1 MKNNPLTFHHQI
13 NLKLGIITI
22 IACGGLILLPFSL
35 FADMS
40 SLTDER
46 ETAVKDLSIHNDAT
60 ECDTRQILVKADTY
74 IVVDSPSRAYHL
86 DPFYV
91 YGTLYEKGEH
101 LDIGSTYCKIHLYW
115 ADGPYGEEFVT
126 TTSALPNMEGTWR
139 LPISVNHTEGTY
151 PLFIE
156 FRGQVFINGSIQE
169 YDRNNAYHHDHEGKP
184 KNMTRFPSNVSL
196 DIDVFYHS
204 IIYADISDTWI
215 EAGEYFWL
223 NGTVLVYETDDPIA
237 DATMIITLDGKNIGL
252 VTSSDDGEFQEM
264 LRLSNSTA
272 PGPHEMRIE
281 YWQFEFSENGQY
293 GSSYTSF
300 YPHFFQDVVISFTN
314 TPLICGEDSRING
327 TITDLRSEP
336 LFDPSDPDNI
346 YTVEIEMVNDT
357 RGDSH
362 SIGVIEV
369 LNGTY
374 INVSFTV
381 PKSFRPGSATL
392 RIIFNEGA
400 LFGGGQREKNEIVI
414 TQSVVD
420 MDQMTFDAPV
430 QNITGE
436 VTDLGGRG
444 ISVPVAAY
452 INETEIGTGIS
463 GSDGTFRFPVNLPGN
478 VDMGSVEIAVKAL
491 PTSFSLLG
499 ENRIEADVHYSAV
512 PRCDLSVDG
521 EQIEIEYARPGDGN
535 GLLNISFSVR
545 NTGNVPSAPTQIR
558 FLSGPDMDKYIYL
571 GELEP
576 GEQYQNM
583 IQWEVRDNISLIVII
598 DPEGIIHEILE
609 DNNAHA
615 FTLSRDH
622 YDLDHDDEYNY
633 VDDDTDG
640 DGHPDTEEI
649 EMNSDPYD
657 ETSIPEYPEEPHGN
671 DVEESG
677 SGGKLWIWV
686 LLVVFLIIVIAV
698 IANLLRGRKR
708 EE

>member
-252 VTSSDDGEFQEM
+252 VTSSDDGG
-264 LRLSNSTA
+264 NA
-272 PGPHEMRIE
+272 AAV
-281 YWQFEFSENGQY
+281 QFHR
-293 GSSYTSF
+293 
-300 YPHFFQDVVISFTN
+300 P
-314 TPLICGEDSRING
+314 
-327 TITDLRSEP
+327 RSP
-336 LFDPSDPDNI
+336 RN
-346 YTVEIEMVNDT
+346 
-357 RGDSH
+357 
-362 SIGVIEV
+362 
-369 LNGTY
+369 
-374 INVSFTV
+374 
-381 PKSFRPGSATL
+381 
-392 RIIFNEGA
+392 
-400 LFGGGQREKNEIVI
+400 
-414 TQSVVD
+414 
-420 MDQMTFDAPV
+420 
-430 QNITGE
+430 
-436 VTDLGGRG
+436 
-444 ISVPVAAY
+444 
-452 INETEIGTGIS
+452 
-463 GSDGTFRFPVNLPGN
+463 
-478 VDMGSVEIAVKAL
+478 
-491 PTSFSLLG
+491 
-499 ENRIEADVHYSAV
+499 ENRILAV
-512 PRCDLSVDG
+512 RILRKWP
-521 EQIEIEYARPGDGN
+521 
-535 GLLNISFSVR
+535 VR
-545 NTGNVPSAPTQIR
+545 QQLHQ
-558 FLSGPDMDKYIYL
+558 FLSSFLPGRCHLLYEYTAHLWRRQPDQRYHNRSPK
-571 GELEP
+571 
-576 GEQYQNM
+576 
-583 IQWEVRDNISLIVII
+583 RTSLR
-598 DPEGIIHEILE
+598 
-609 DNNAHA
+609 
-615 FTLSRDH
+615 SQR
-622 YDLDHDDEYNY
+622 
-633 VDDDTDG
+633 
-640 DGHPDTEEI
+640 
-649 EMNSDPYD
+649 S
-657 ETSIPEYPEEPHGN
+657 
-671 DVEESG
+671 
-677 SGGKLWIWV
+677 
-686 LLVVFLIIVIAV
+686 
-698 IANLLRGRKR
+698 
-708 EE
+708 